1 MGKFKLKLHNKQIF
15 DENMVHKNTIKFIL
29 KNGGF
34 EKIVRATYFF
44 VNDKIKRTNINFKKN
59 KLILGKYEFQTIK
72 NDQGIST
79 ELQIYESH
87 EPLTTHLMI
96 NELKQDMVCIDLGSN
111 IGYYAVIESNIIG
124 ESGKIF
130 AIEPS
135 PVNFPILKLN
145 LENQK
150 KNNFVAYNIGIGDK
164 NEEMEFIISAKS
176 NWSRIRMNNEKINS
190 EDKVIKIPV
199 KTLNSFVNEND
210 IKKIDILRM
219 DVEGFEYSILL
230 GANEVLEKFKP
241 KLFIEIHKMYLG
253 KEKTYQIF
261 NELKNKKYEIKYYIP
276 RIYDSPIIGKLKD
289 IKKITIDE
297 ILNKLKNNTLPDTFQ
312 VMLEYA
318 KN

>member
-1 MGKFKLKLHNKQIF
+1 
-15 DENMVHKNTIKFIL
+15 MVHKNTIKFIL

-34 EKIVRATYFF
+34 EKIIRAICFF
-44 VNDKIKRTNINFKKN
+44 VNDKIKRSNITFKKI
-59 KLILGKYEFQTIK
+59 KLILGKYEFQTIE
-72 NDQGIST
+72 NDEGIST

-87 EPLTTHLMI
+87 EPLTTHLII
-96 NELKQDMVCIDLGSN
+96 NELKQNMVCIDLGSN
-111 IGYYAVIESNIIG
+111 IGYYAVIESNIVG
-124 ESGKIF
+124 KSGKIF

-135 PVNFPILKLN
+135 PVNSPVLKLN

-150 KNNFVAYNIGIGDK
+150 KNNFSAHNIAIGDK
-164 NEEMEFIISAKS
+164 NEEMEFIISTKS
-176 NWSRIRMNNEKINS
+176 NWSKIRMNNEKVNS
-190 EDKVIKIPV
+190 EDKIIKIPV
-199 KTLNSFVNEND
+199 KTLDYFVNEND

-219 DVEGFEYSILL
+219 DVEGFEYNILL

-261 NELKNKKYEIKYYIP
+261 NDLKNKGYDIKYYIP

-297 ILNKLKNNTLPDTFQ
+297 VQNKLKNNTLPDAFQ
-312 VMLEYA
+312 VVLEYT

>member
-1 MGKFKLKLHNKQIF
+1 
-15 DENMVHKNTIKFIL
+15 MVHKNTIKFIL

-34 EKIVRATYFF
+34 EKIIRATYFF
-44 VNDKIKRTNINFKKN
+44 VNDKIKRSNMSFEKN
-59 KLILGKYEFQTIK
+59 KLILGKYEFQTIE
-72 NDQGIST
+72 NDEGIST

-111 IGYYAVIESNIIG
+111 IGYYAVIQSNMIG

-135 PVNFPILKLN
+135 PVNFPILKSN

-150 KNNFVAYNIGIGDK
+150 KNNFLAYNIAIGDK
-164 NEEMEFIISAKS
+164 NEEMEFIISSKS
-176 NWSRIRMNNEKINS
+176 NWSKIRMNNEKINP
-190 EDKVIKIPV
+190 EDKIIKIAV
-199 KTLNSFVNEND
+199 KTLDSFVKENN
-210 IKKIDILRM
+210 ITKIDILRM
-219 DVEGFEYSILL
+219 DVEGFEYNILL

-253 KEKTYQIF
+253 KEKTCQIF
-261 NELKNKKYEIKYYIP
+261 NELKNKEYEIKYYIP
-276 RIYDSPIIGKLKD
+276 RIYDSPVIGKLKD

-297 ILNKLKNNTLPDTFQ
+297 IQNKLKNNTLPDAFQ
-312 VMLEYA
+312 VVLEYT
-318 KN
+318 KS

>member
-1 MGKFKLKLHNKQIF
+1 
-15 DENMVHKNTIKFIL
+15 MVHKNTIKFIL

-44 VNDKIKRTNINFKKN
+44 VNDKIKRSNINFKKN

-124 ESGKIF
+124 ESGKVF

-261 NELKNKKYEIKYYIP
+261 NDLKNKKYEIKYYIP

>member
-1 MGKFKLKLHNKQIF
+1 
-15 DENMVHKNTIKFIL
+15 MVHKNTIKFIL

-34 EKIVRATYFF
+34 EKIIRATYFF
-44 VNDKIKRTNINFKKN
+44 VNDKIKRSNINFKKN

-87 EPLTTHLMI
+87 EPLTTHLII

-199 KTLNSFVNEND
+199 KTLNSFVNENN

>member
-1 MGKFKLKLHNKQIF
+1 
-15 DENMVHKNTIKFIL
+15 MVHKNTIKFIL
-29 KNGGF
+29 KNGGL
-34 EKIVRATYFF
+34 EKIIRATYFF
-44 VNDKIKRTNINFKKN
+44 VNDKIKRTNITFKKI
-59 KLILGKYEFQTIK
+59 KLILGKYEFQTIE
-72 NDQGIST
+72 NDEGIST

-87 EPLTTHLMI
+87 EPLTTHLII

-124 ESGKIF
+124 KSGKIF

-135 PVNFPILKLN
+135 PINFPILKVN

-150 KNNFVAYNIGIGDK
+150 NNNFSAYNIAIGDK
-164 NEEMEFIISAKS
+164 NEEMEFIISTKS
-176 NWSRIRMNNEKINS
+176 NWSKIRMNNEKVNS
-190 EDKVIKIPV
+190 DDKIIKIPV
-199 KTLNSFVNEND
+199 KTLDYFVNENN

-219 DVEGFEYSILL
+219 DVEGFEYNILL

-261 NELKNKKYEIKYYIP
+261 NDLKNKKYEVKYYIP

-297 ILNKLKNNTLPDTFQ
+297 IQNKLKNNTLPDAFQ
-312 VMLEYA
+312 VVLEYT
-318 KN
+318 KS

>member
-1 MGKFKLKLHNKQIF
+1 
-15 DENMVHKNTIKFIL
+15 MVHKNTIKFIL

>member
-1 MGKFKLKLHNKQIF
+1 
-15 DENMVHKNTIKFIL
+15 MVHKNTIKFIL

-34 EKIVRATYFF
+34 EKIIRATYFF
-44 VNDKIKRTNINFKKN
+44 VNDKIKRSNINFKKN

-87 EPLTTHLMI
+87 EPLTTHLII

>member
-1 MGKFKLKLHNKQIF
+1 
-15 DENMVHKNTIKFIL
+15 MVHKNTIKFIL
-29 KNGGF
+29 KDGGF
-34 EKIVRATYFF
+34 EKIIRATYFF
-44 VNDKIKRTNINFKKN
+44 VNDKIKRSNINFKKN
-59 KLILGKYEFQTIK
+59 KLILEKYEFQTIK

-124 ESGKIF
+124 ESGKVF

>member
-1 MGKFKLKLHNKQIF
+1 
-15 DENMVHKNTIKFIL
+15 MVHKNTIKFIL

-59 KLILGKYEFQTIK
+59 KLILGKYEFQTIE
-72 NDQGIST
+72 NDEGIST

-87 EPLTTHLMI
+87 EPLTTHLII

-199 KTLNSFVNEND
+199 KTLNSFVNENN

>member
-1 MGKFKLKLHNKQIF
+1 MS
-15 DENMVHKNTIKFIL
+15 
-29 KNGGF
+29 F
-34 EKIVRATYFF
+34 E
-44 VNDKIKRTNINFKKN
+44 KN
-59 KLILGKYEFQTIK
+59 KLILGKYEFQTIE
-72 NDQGIST
+72 NDEGIST

-135 PVNFPILKLN
+135 PINFPILKLN